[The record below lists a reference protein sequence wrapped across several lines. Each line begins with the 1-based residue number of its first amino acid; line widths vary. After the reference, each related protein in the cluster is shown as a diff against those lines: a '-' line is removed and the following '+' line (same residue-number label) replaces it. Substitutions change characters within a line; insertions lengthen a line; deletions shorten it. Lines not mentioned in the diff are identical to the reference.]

1 MVFKQAVIF
10 LSGAGLASF
19 PIYWQM
25 HQSLQKENSDIHK
38 EFMKQRE
45 LLYQLKVDS
54 FAGR

>member
-25 HQSLQKENSDIHK
+25 HQSLQKESSDIHK
-38 EFMKQRE
+38 EFIKQRE

-54 FAGR
+54 FAGK